1 MKVVEYDPSRRAEV
15 AELIGRVWGKRPAED
30 ELAWFYEGNPVRP
43 ASVLLAEE
51 DGKTVGTTALSF
63 VQMSLGGE
71 RREVGMAVRLATD
84 PDYRGRGIFAGLMS
98 AQEEQARELGVGL
111 LLSVTNDASTP
122 ILVDRLEWSR
132 LAPLRLW
139 MRAKARRGRSWAPAI
154 GRFDAD
160 PPSPGSGDR
169 VLRDAAWLNW
179 RFVEGP
185 GLYTRLVE
193 EGYAVAGRWRGF
205 GVVAAMAGD
214 LLRDVASAAGG
225 PLVLA
230 TPPPG
235 ERRRYLLG
243 GYVPTPKT
251 FTVLGKS
258 LDASVP
264 LPEQPHFELGDLDF
278 L

>member
-1 MKVVEYDPSRRAEV
+1 MKVVEYDPSRRADIAV
-15 AELIGRVWGKRPAED
+15 LMGRVWGKRPAEH

-43 ASVLLAEE
+43 SSVLLAEE

-63 VQMSLGGE
+63 VRMSLGGGQH
-71 RREVGMAVRLATD
+71 EVGMAVRLATH
-84 PDYRGRGIFAGLMS
+84 PDYRGRGIFAGLIS
-98 AQEEQARELGVGL
+98 AQEERARELGVPL

-122 ILVDRLEWSR
+122 ILVDRLGWSR

-139 MRAKARRGRSWAPAI
+139 VRAKARRGRIWAPAV

-160 PPSPGSGDR
+160 PPAPGSGDR

-179 RFVEGP
+179 RFVDGP
-185 GLYTRLVE
+185 GRYTRLIE

-230 TPPPG
+230 TPALS

-258 LDASVP
+258 LNASFPVP
-264 LPEQPHFELGDLDF
+264 ERPHFELGDLDF

>member
-1 MKVVEYDPSRRAEV
+1 MKVVEYDPSRRAEL
-15 AELIGRVWGKRPAED
+15 ADLMGRVWGKRPAEE

-43 ASVLLAEE
+43 SSVLLAQE

-63 VQMSLGGE
+63 LRMSIGGE
-71 RREVGMAVRLATD
+71 EREVAMAVRLATD

-98 AQEEQARELGVGL
+98 SQEERARALGLPL

-132 LAPLRLW
+132 LAPVRLW
-139 MRAKARRGRSWAPAI
+139 MRAKLGRGRAWAPAV

-160 PPSPGSGDR
+160 PPSPGRGDR

-179 RFVEGP
+179 RFAERP
-185 GLYTRLVE
+185 GRYTCLVE

-214 LLRDVASAAGG
+214 LLRDAGSAAGG

-230 TPPPG
+230 APPRTSGAGTCSAATCRP
-235 ERRRYLLG
+235 RSRSR
-243 GYVPTPKT
+243 
-251 FTVLGKS
+251 
-258 LDASVP
+258 
-264 LPEQPHFELGDLDF
+264 
-278 L
+278 